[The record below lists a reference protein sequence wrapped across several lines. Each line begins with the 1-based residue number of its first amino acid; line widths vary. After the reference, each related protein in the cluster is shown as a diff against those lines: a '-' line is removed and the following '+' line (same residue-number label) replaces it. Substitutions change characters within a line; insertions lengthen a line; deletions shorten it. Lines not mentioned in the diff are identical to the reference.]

1 MCQGR
6 ISPTQKCRHN
16 KHINK

>member
-16 KHINK
+16 KHINE